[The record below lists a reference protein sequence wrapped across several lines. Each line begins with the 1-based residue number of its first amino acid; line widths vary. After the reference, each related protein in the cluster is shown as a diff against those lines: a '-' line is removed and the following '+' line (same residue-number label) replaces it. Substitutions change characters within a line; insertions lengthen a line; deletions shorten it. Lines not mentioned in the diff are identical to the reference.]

1 MREISDGE
9 LKSASLSQLKGIC
22 SELREEIL
30 AAVSACGGH
39 LSSNLGAV
47 ELTVALHRVF
57 DFPRDKIVFDVGHQ
71 CYTHKLLS
79 GRAGAFCTLRQEG
92 GLSGF
97 PKRSESDYDCYGTGH
112 AGTAISAA
120 LGFAKVRD
128 LKGEDHAV
136 IALVGDGSFNNGLIY
151 EALNSLRILKTSI
164 LIILNDNGMS
174 ISETVGSMAG
184 ILKEMRESDG
194 LIGAP
199 FGHRPSGELCDRAE
213 AIPEEDVRLFEHFG
227 LTYMGVVNGH
237 DMGELTAAL
246 ENAKRALKKGSVLL
260 HVHTRKGY
268 GHPFCE
274 NAPTETHGV
283 GGGGGAEYSS
293 ALGEELTALAETDGR
308 VVAVTA
314 AMTDSLGLRGFFERF
329 PERAFDVGI
338 CEEHASVLC
347 ASLAAAGMRPY
358 YAIYSTF
365 LQRAYDEI
373 VHDVCVQGLPVVF
386 CIDRAGVTGRD
397 GETHQGVF
405 DLSYLTPIPGITI
418 AVPKDIAEFRAMLR
432 MSVRM
437 KGPLAIRYP
446 REGSEGEKIPENG
459 LEIGK
464 FEVLHSTMSDIVI
477 LAAGERCLNIAR
489 RVLRAAN
496 AEGMDAALVNARFV
510 KPLDEELL
518 SSLNAHT
525 VITMEDN
532 VLIGGLGD
540 AVARFYRGGGKEVV
554 SFGYPDVF
562 IPHGAPC
569 DLMREYGLDEERIL
583 ACMRRAYAR
592 R

>member
-1 MREISDGE
+1 MREIENGE
-9 LKSASLSQLKGIC
+9 LKSASLSQLKELCG
-22 SELREEIL
+22 ELREEIL
-30 AAVSACGGH
+30 ATVSRCGGH

-71 CYTHKLLS
+71 CYAHKLLS
-79 GRAGAFCTLRQEG
+79 GRAGAFGTLRQEG

-97 PKRSESDYDCYGTGH
+97 PKRSESEYDCYGTGH

-120 LGFAKVRD
+120 LGFAKARD
-128 LKGEDHAV
+128 LKEEKGAV

-151 EALNSLRILKTSI
+151 EALNSLKILNTHI
-164 LIILNDNGMS
+164 LIIL
-174 ISETVGSMAG
+174 TVGSMAAV
-184 ILKEMRESDG
+184 LKEMRE
-194 LIGAP
+194 GAEDADAVEGSP
-199 FGHRPSGELCDRAE
+199 NAARREGGET
-213 AIPEEDVRLFEHFG
+213 AIPEDDVRLFEHFG

-237 DMGELTAAL
+237 DMGELLASLEQAKHAL
-246 ENAKRALKKGSVLL
+246 GKGSVLL

-268 GHPFCE
+268 GHAFAE
-274 NAPTETHGV
+274 RAPTETHGV
-283 GGGGGAEYSS
+283 GVGGGAEYSR
-293 ALGEELTALAETDGR
+293 ALGEELKALAEKDSR
-308 VVAVTA
+308 IVAVTA

-338 CEEHASVLC
+338 CEEHAAVLS
-347 ASLAAAGMRPY
+347 ASLVAAGMRPY

-365 LQRAYDEI
+365 LQRAYDE
-373 VHDVCVQGLPVVF
+373 
-386 CIDRAGVTGRD
+386 D

-405 DLSYLTPIPGITI
+405 DLSYLTPIPNLTI
-418 AVPKDIAEFRAMLR
+418 AVPKDISEFRAMLR
-432 MSVRM
+432 MSVHM
-437 KGPLAIRYP
+437 DGPLAIRYP
-446 REGSEGEKIPENG
+446 REGSEGAELPENAI
-459 LEIGK
+459 EIGK
-464 FEVLHSTMSDIVI
+464 FEVLHSTTSDIVL

-489 RVLRAAN
+489 RVLERAQN
-496 AEGMDAALVNARFV
+496 EGFDFTLVNARFV
-510 KPLDEELL
+510 KPLDEGLL

-525 VITMEDN
+525 VITIEDN

-540 AVARFYRGGGKEVV
+540 AVARFYRDSGKKVI

-562 IPHGAPC
+562 IPHGAPY

-583 ACMRRAYAR
+583 ACVRENDAR

>member
-1 MREISDGE
+1 MREIENGE
-9 LKSASLSQLKGIC
+9 LKSASLSQLKELCG
-22 SELREEIL
+22 ELREEIL
-30 AAVSACGGH
+30 ATVSRCGGH

-71 CYTHKLLS
+71 CYAHKLLS
-79 GRAGAFCTLRQEG
+79 GRAGAFGTLRQEG

-97 PKRSESDYDCYGTGH
+97 PKRSESEYDCYGTGH

-120 LGFAKVRD
+120 LGFAKARD
-128 LKGEDHAV
+128 LKGEGGAV

-151 EALNSLRILKTSI
+151 EALNSLKILNTRI

-174 ISETVGSMAG
+174 ISETVGSMAAV
-184 ILKEMRESDG
+184 LKEMREGAQDAGAVEGSQNAARQDG
-194 LIGAP
+194 ET
-199 FGHRPSGELCDRAE
+199 S
-213 AIPEEDVRLFEHFG
+213 IPEDDVRLFEHFG

-237 DMGELTAAL
+237 DMAELLASLEQAKHAL
-246 ENAKRALKKGSVLL
+246 EKGSVLL
-260 HVHTRKGY
+260 HVHTRKGC
-268 GHPFCE
+268 GHAFAE
-274 NAPTETHGV
+274 RAPTETHGV
-283 GGGGGAEYSS
+283 GAGGGAEYSR
-293 ALGEELTALAETDGR
+293 ALGEELTALAERDSCI
-308 VVAVTA
+308 VAVTA
-314 AMTDSLGLRGFFERF
+314 AMTDSLGLRGFFEAF

-338 CEEHASVLC
+338 CEEHAAVLS

-373 VHDVCVQGLPVVF
+373 IHDVCAQNLPVVF

-405 DLSYLTPIPGITI
+405 DLSYLSPIPNLTV
-418 AVPKDIAEFRAMLR
+418 AVPKDISEFRAMLR
-432 MSVRM
+432 MSVHM
-437 KGPLAIRYP
+437 DGPLAIRYP
-446 REGSEGEKIPENG
+446 REGSEGAELPENAI
-459 LEIGK
+459 EIGK
-464 FEVLHSTMSDIVI
+464 FEVLHSTMSDIVL
-477 LAAGERCLNIAR
+477 LAAGERCLNLAR
-489 RVLRAAN
+489 RVLKRAQN
-496 AEGMDAALVNARFV
+496 EGFDLTLVNARFV
-510 KPLDEELL
+510 KPLDEGLL

-525 VITMEDN
+525 VITVEDN
-532 VLIGGLGD
+532 VLVGGLGD
-540 AVARFYRGGGKEVV
+540 AVARFFQNSGKKVF
-554 SFGYPDVF
+554 SFGYPDAF

-583 ACMRRAYAR
+583 ACVRESHAR

>member
-1 MREISDGE
+1 MREIENGE
-9 LKSASLSQLKGIC
+9 LKSASLSQLKELCG
-22 SELREEIL
+22 ELREEIL
-30 AAVSACGGH
+30 ATVSRCGGH

-71 CYTHKLLS
+71 CYAHKLLS
-79 GRAGAFCTLRQEG
+79 GRAGAFGTLRQEG

-97 PKRSESDYDCYGTGH
+97 PKRGESEYDCYGTGH

-120 LGFAKVRD
+120 LGFAKARD
-128 LKGEDHAV
+128 LKGEKGAV

-151 EALNSLRILKTSI
+151 EALNSLKILNTRILI
-164 LIILNDNGMS
+164 VLNDNGMS
-174 ISETVGSMAG
+174 ISETVGSMAAV
-184 ILKEMRESDG
+184 LKEMREGTEDA
-194 LIGAP
+194 GAIEGSP
-199 FGHRPSGELCDRAE
+199 NAARREGETS
-213 AIPEEDVRLFEHFG
+213 IPEGDVRLFEHFG

-237 DMGELTAAL
+237 DMGGLLASLERAKHAL
-246 ENAKRALKKGSVLL
+246 ERGSVLL

-268 GHPFCE
+268 GHAFAE
-274 NAPTETHGV
+274 RAPTETHGI
-283 GGGGGAEYSS
+283 GAGGGAEYSR
-293 ALGEELTALAETDGR
+293 ALGEELTALAKTDSR
-308 VVAVTA
+308 IVAVTA
-314 AMTDSLGLRGFFERF
+314 AMTDSLGLRGFFETF

-338 CEEHASVLC
+338 CEEHAAVLS

-373 VHDVCVQGLPVVF
+373 VHDVCAQNLPVVF
-386 CIDRAGVTGRD
+386 CVDRAGVTGRD

-405 DLSYLTPIPGITI
+405 DLSYLTPIPNLTI
-418 AVPKDIAEFRAMLR
+418 AVPKDISEFRAMLR
-432 MSVRM
+432 MSVHVD
-437 KGPLAIRYP
+437 GPLAIRYP
-446 REGSEGEKIPENG
+446 REGSEGVKLPETDI
-459 LEIGK
+459 EIGK
-464 FEVLHSTMSDIVI
+464 FEVLHSTMSDIVL

-489 RVLRAAN
+489 RVLKRAQN
-496 AEGMDAALVNARFV
+496 EGLDFTLVNARFV
-510 KPLDEELL
+510 KPLDEGLL
-518 SSLNAHT
+518 SSLKAHT
-525 VITMEDN
+525 VITIEDN

-540 AVARFYRGGGKEVV
+540 SVARFYRGSGKEVV

-569 DLMREYGLDEERIL
+569 DLMREYGLDEERIF
-583 ACMRRAYAR
+583 ACVREKYAR

>member
-1 MREISDGE
+1 MREIENGE
-9 LKSASLSQLKGIC
+9 LKSASLSQLKELCG
-22 SELREEIL
+22 ELREEIL
-30 AAVSACGGH
+30 ATVSRCGGH

-71 CYTHKLLS
+71 CYAHKLLS
-79 GRAGAFCTLRQEG
+79 GRASAFGTLRQEG

-97 PKRSESDYDCYGTGH
+97 PKRGESEYDCYGTGH

-120 LGFAKVRD
+120 LGFAKARD
-128 LKGEDHAV
+128 LKGEKGAV

-151 EALNSLRILKTSI
+151 EALNSLKILNTRI

-174 ISETVGSMAG
+174 ISETVGSMAAV
-184 ILKEMRESDG
+184 LKEMREGTEDA
-194 LIGAP
+194 GAIEGSP
-199 FGHRPSGELCDRAE
+199 NAARREGETS
-213 AIPEEDVRLFEHFG
+213 IPEGDVRLFEHFG

-237 DMGELTAAL
+237 DLGELLASLERAKHAL
-246 ENAKRALKKGSVLL
+246 EKGSVLL

-268 GHPFCE
+268 GHAFAE
-274 NAPTETHGV
+274 RAPTETHGV
-283 GGGGGAEYSS
+283 GAGGGAEYSR
-293 ALGEELTALAETDGR
+293 ALGEELTALAKTDSR
-308 VVAVTA
+308 IVAVTA

-338 CEEHASVLC
+338 CEEHAAVLS

-373 VHDVCVQGLPVVF
+373 VHDVCAQNLPVVF
-386 CIDRAGVTGRD
+386 CVDRAGVTGRD

-405 DLSYLTPIPGITI
+405 DLSYLAPIPNLTI
-418 AVPKDIAEFRAMLR
+418 VVPKDISEFRAMLR
-432 MSVRM
+432 MSVQM
-437 KGPLAIRYP
+437 DGPLAIRYP
-446 REGSEGEKIPENG
+446 REGSEGVKLPETDI
-459 LEIGK
+459 EIGK
-464 FEVLHSTMSDIVI
+464 FEVLHSTMSDIVL

-489 RVLRAAN
+489 RVLKRAQN
-496 AEGMDAALVNARFV
+496 EGLDFTLVNARFV
-510 KPLDEELL
+510 KPLDEGLL
-518 SSLNAHT
+518 SSLKAHT
-525 VITMEDN
+525 VITVEDN

-540 AVARFYRGGGKEVV
+540 SVARFYRGSGKEVV

-562 IPHGAPC
+562 IPHGAPY
-569 DLMREYGLDEERIL
+569 DLMREYGLDEERIF
-583 ACMRRAYAR
+583 ACVREKYAR

>member
-1 MREISDGE
+1 MREIENGE
-9 LKSASLSQLKGIC
+9 LKSASLSQLKELCG
-22 SELREEIL
+22 ELREEIL
-30 AAVSACGGH
+30 ATVSRCGGH

-57 DFPRDKIVFDVGHQ
+57 DFPHDKIVFDVGHQ
-71 CYTHKLLS
+71 CYAHKLLS
-79 GRAGAFCTLRQEG
+79 GRAGAFGTLRQEG

-97 PKRSESDYDCYGTGH
+97 PKRSESEYDCYGTGH

-120 LGFAKVRD
+120 LGFAKARD
-128 LKGEDHAV
+128 LKGEKGAV

-151 EALNSLRILKTSI
+151 EALNSLKILNAHI

-174 ISETVGSMAG
+174 ISETVGSMAAV
-184 ILKEMRESDG
+184 LKEMREGAEGADVIEGGRNAAQQDG
-194 LIGAP
+194 ET
-199 FGHRPSGELCDRAE
+199 S
-213 AIPEEDVRLFEHFG
+213 IPEEDVRLFEHFG

-237 DMGELTAAL
+237 DMGELLASLERAKHAL
-246 ENAKRALKKGSVLL
+246 EKGSVLL

-268 GHPFCE
+268 GHAFAE
-274 NAPTETHGV
+274 RAPTETHGV
-283 GGGGGAEYSS
+283 GAGGGAEYSR
-293 ALGEELTALAETDGR
+293 ALGEELTALAEKDGR
-308 VVAVTA
+308 IVAVTA

-338 CEEHASVLC
+338 CEEHAAVLS
-347 ASLAAAGMRPY
+347 ASLAAAGTRPY

-365 LQRAYDEI
+365 LQRAYDEVI
-373 VHDVCVQGLPVVF
+373 HDVCAQNLPVVF
-386 CIDRAGVTGRD
+386 CVDRAGVTGRD

-405 DLSYLTPIPGITI
+405 DLSYLTPIPNLTI

-432 MSVRM
+432 MSVHM
-437 KGPLAIRYP
+437 DGPLAIRYP
-446 REGSEGEKIPENG
+446 REGLEGAKLSENTV
-459 LEIGK
+459 EIGK
-464 FEVLHSTMSDIVI
+464 FEVLHSTMSDIVL

-489 RVLRAAN
+489 RVLERAQN
-496 AEGMDAALVNARFV
+496 EGFSFTLVNARFV
-510 KPLDEELL
+510 KPLDEGLL

-525 VITMEDN
+525 VITIEDN

-540 AVARFYRGGGKEVV
+540 AVARFYRNSGKKVI

-569 DLMREYGLDEERIL
+569 DLMREYGLDEERIF
-583 ACMRRAYAR
+583 ACVRENDAR

>member
-1 MREISDGE
+1 MREIENGE
-9 LKSASLSQLKGIC
+9 LKSASLSQLKELCG
-22 SELREEIL
+22 ELREEIL
-30 AAVSACGGH
+30 ATVSRCGGH

-47 ELTVALHRVF
+47 ELTVSLHRVF

-71 CYTHKLLS
+71 CYAHKLLS
-79 GRAGAFCTLRQEG
+79 GRAGAFGSLRQEG

-97 PKRSESDYDCYGTGH
+97 PKRSESEYDCYGTGH

-120 LGFAKVRD
+120 LGFAKARD
-128 LKGEDHAV
+128 LKGEKEAV

-151 EALNSLRILKTSI
+151 EALNSLKILNTRI

-174 ISETVGSMAG
+174 ISETVGSMAAV
-184 ILKEMRESDG
+184 LKEMRESDAAQDAEG
-194 LIGAP
+194 SPGTARRD
-199 FGHRPSGELCDRAE
+199 GGET

-237 DMGELTAAL
+237 DMGELLASLERAKHAL
-246 ENAKRALKKGSVLL
+246 EKGSVLL

-268 GHPFCE
+268 GHAFAE
-274 NAPTETHGV
+274 RAPTETHGV
-283 GGGGGAEYSS
+283 GAGGGAEYSR
-293 ALGEELTALAETDGR
+293 ALGEELTALAKTDSR
-308 VVAVTA
+308 IVAVTA
-314 AMTDSLGLRGFFERF
+314 AMTDSLGLRGFFETF

-338 CEEHASVLC
+338 CEEHAAVLS
-347 ASLAAAGMRPY
+347 ASLAAAGLRPY

-373 VHDVCVQGLPVVF
+373 VHDVCAQNLPVVF
-386 CIDRAGVTGRD
+386 CVDRAGVTGRD

-405 DLSYLTPIPGITI
+405 DLSYLTPIPNLTI
-418 AVPKDIAEFRAMLR
+418 AVPKDISEFRAMLR

-437 KGPLAIRYP
+437 DGPLAIRYP
-446 REGSEGEKIPENG
+446 REGSEGVKLPETDI
-459 LEIGK
+459 EIGK
-464 FEVLHSTMSDIVI
+464 FEVLHSTMSDMVL

-489 RVLRAAN
+489 RVLERAQN
-496 AEGMDAALVNARFV
+496 EGLDFTLVNARFV
-510 KPLDEELL
+510 KPLDEGLL
-518 SSLNAHT
+518 SSLKAHT
-525 VITMEDN
+525 VITIEDN

-540 AVARFYRGGGKEVV
+540 SVARFYRGSGKEVV

-569 DLMREYGLDEERIL
+569 DLMREYGLNEERIF
-583 ACMRRAYAR
+583 ACVREKYAR

>member
-1 MREISDGE
+1 MREIENGE
-9 LKSASLSQLKGIC
+9 LKSASLSQLKELCG
-22 SELREEIL
+22 ELREEIL
-30 AAVSACGGH
+30 ATVSRCGGH

-71 CYTHKLLS
+71 CYAHKLLS
-79 GRAGAFCTLRQEG
+79 GRASAFGTLRQEG

-97 PKRSESDYDCYGTGH
+97 PKRGESEYDCYGTGH

-120 LGFAKVRD
+120 LGFAKARD
-128 LKGEDHAV
+128 LKGEKGAV

-151 EALNSLRILKTSI
+151 EALNSLKILNTRI

-174 ISETVGSMAG
+174 ISETVGSMAAV
-184 ILKEMRESDG
+184 LKEMREG
-194 LIGAP
+194 VEGAGAVEGSP
-199 FGHRPSGELCDRAE
+199 NAARREGETS
-213 AIPEEDVRLFEHFG
+213 IPEGDVRLFEHFG

-237 DMGELTAAL
+237 DLGELLASLERAKHAL
-246 ENAKRALKKGSVLL
+246 EKGSVLL

-268 GHPFCE
+268 GHAFAE
-274 NAPTETHGV
+274 RAPTETHGV
-283 GGGGGAEYSS
+283 GAGGGAEYSR
-293 ALGEELTALAETDGR
+293 ALGEELTALAKTDSR
-308 VVAVTA
+308 IVAVTA

-338 CEEHASVLC
+338 CEEHAAVLS

-373 VHDVCVQGLPVVF
+373 VHDVCVQNLPVVF
-386 CIDRAGVTGRD
+386 CVDRAGVTGRD

-405 DLSYLTPIPGITI
+405 DLSYLTPIPNLTI
-418 AVPKDIAEFRAMLR
+418 VVPKDISEFRAMLR
-432 MSVRM
+432 MSVQM
-437 KGPLAIRYP
+437 DGPLAIRYP
-446 REGSEGEKIPENG
+446 REGSEGAETPENAIG
-459 LEIGK
+459 IGK
-464 FEVLHSTMSDIVI
+464 FEILHSTTSDIVL

-489 RVLRAAN
+489 RVLKRAQN
-496 AEGMDAALVNARFV
+496 EGLDFTLVNARFV
-510 KPLDEELL
+510 KPLDEGLL
-518 SSLNAHT
+518 SSLKAHT
-525 VITMEDN
+525 VITVEDN

-540 AVARFYRGGGKEVV
+540 SVARFYRGSGKEVV

-562 IPHGAPC
+562 IPHGAPY
-569 DLMREYGLDEERIL
+569 DLMREYGLDEERIF
-583 ACMRRAYAR
+583 ACVREKYAR

>member
-1 MREISDGE
+1 MREIENGE
-9 LKSASLSQLKGIC
+9 LKSASLSQLKELCG
-22 SELREEIL
+22 ELREEIL
-30 AAVSACGGH
+30 ATVSRCGGH

-71 CYTHKLLS
+71 CYAHKLLS
-79 GRAGAFCTLRQEG
+79 GRAGAFGTLRQEG

-97 PKRSESDYDCYGTGH
+97 PKRSESEYDCYGTGH

-120 LGFAKVRD
+120 LGFAKARD
-128 LKGEDHAV
+128 LKGEKGAV

-151 EALNSLRILKTSI
+151 EALNSLKILNTRI

-174 ISETVGSMAG
+174 ISETVGSMAAV
-184 ILKEMRESDG
+184 LKEMREGTEDA
-194 LIGAP
+194 GAIEGSP
-199 FGHRPSGELCDRAE
+199 NAARREGETS
-213 AIPEEDVRLFEHFG
+213 IPEGDVRLFEHFG

-237 DMGELTAAL
+237 DMGGLLASLERAKHAL
-246 ENAKRALKKGSVLL
+246 EKGSVLL

-268 GHPFCE
+268 GHAFAE
-274 NAPTETHGV
+274 RAPTETHGV
-283 GGGGGAEYSS
+283 GAGGGAEYSR
-293 ALGEELTALAETDGR
+293 ALGEELTALAKTDSR
-308 VVAVTA
+308 IVAVTA
-314 AMTDSLGLRGFFERF
+314 AMTDSLGLRGFFETF

-338 CEEHASVLC
+338 CEEHAAVLS

-373 VHDVCVQGLPVVF
+373 VHDVCAQNLPVVF
-386 CIDRAGVTGRD
+386 CVDRAGVTGRD

-405 DLSYLTPIPGITI
+405 DLSYLTPIPNLTI
-418 AVPKDIAEFRAMLR
+418 AVPKDISEFRAMLR
-432 MSVRM
+432 MSVHVD
-437 KGPLAIRYP
+437 GPLAIRYP
-446 REGSEGEKIPENG
+446 REGSEGVKLPETDI
-459 LEIGK
+459 EIGK
-464 FEVLHSTMSDIVI
+464 FEILHSTMSDIVF

-489 RVLRAAN
+489 RVLKRAQN
-496 AEGMDAALVNARFV
+496 EGLDFTLVNARFV
-510 KPLDEELL
+510 KPLDEGLL
-518 SSLNAHT
+518 SSLKAHT
-525 VITMEDN
+525 VITVEDN

-540 AVARFYRGGGKEVV
+540 SVARFYRGSGKEVV

-569 DLMREYGLDEERIL
+569 DLMREYGLDEERIF
-583 ACMRRAYAR
+583 ACVRERYAR